1 MRLLGKSTF
10 LGFEAA
16 TQQIFTA
23 KHESH
28 GTIGQQAIPPCPEL
42 QVTYNGGSRRRIALL
57 PQKKKTNPI
66 PRAGGVDSAP
76 ALIGGLQKDQ
86 TLHFALVALK

>member
-1 MRLLGKSTF
+1 MRLLGKSAF

-42 QVTYNGGSRRRIALL
+42 QVTYNGGSSC
-57 PQKKKTNPI
+57 
-66 PRAGGVDSAP
+66 DSA
-76 ALIGGLQKDQ
+76 IEHK
-86 TLHFALVALK
+86 TLVAEKFDDSL